1 MQSTMV
7 SRLGVVI
14 FIVGLVLIVVSSV
27 GIATK
32 PAWASSVIVETLP
45 PTGVTRTSAVL
56 RGRVNGW
63 VSEAWFYW
71 WDVDGVTY
79 PSYQR
84 MSTPQQSGVS
94 GEYSYEI
101 TGLQPGARY
110 QFQARVDGPPGWGGV
125 LRFTTLALV
134 LNPPQASF
142 SFSPANPM
150 PGELVIFRDE
160 SVTGTNAIADY
171 LWDFDGNGVWDAR
184 GEYEQTV
191 SYTYG
196 SPSTYHVIHK
206 VVDTIGLSDTSAK
219 NVVVAETPPPTA
231 PTAEFAY
238 SPILP
243 NIGERVVFDAGDSE
257 PGSGYIVSY
266 SWNFGD
272 GYENVGE
279 VVTHSYATEDNYT
292 VKLTV
297 TNSGGLSGTA
307 TTTVWVTRE
316 EIPMEPIGGVQ
327 IPTSLNT
334 AMLAIG
340 LVLTPLGLAMAVRG
354 KVR

>member
-1 MQSTMV
+1 MRSTRAK
-7 SRLGVVI
+7 SAGVVI
-14 FIVGLVLIVVSSV
+14 FLVGLALLIVSSI
-27 GIATK
+27 GIATR
-32 PAWASSVIVETLP
+32 PAWASSVIVETLL
-45 PTGVTRTSAVL
+45 PTEVTRTSAVL

-110 QFQARVDGPPGWGGV
+110 QFQAKVDGPSGWGGC
-125 LRFTTLALV
+125 LKFTTLALV
-134 LNPPQASF
+134 LNPPQAGF
-142 SFSPANPM
+142 SFSPASPM

-171 LWDFDGNGVWDAR
+171 LWDFDGNGVWDVS

-196 SPSTYHVIHK
+196 SPGTYHVIHK

-219 NVVVAETPPPTA
+219 SVTVAEALPPTP
-231 PTAEFAY
+231 PTAEFTY

-243 NIGERVVFDAGDSE
+243 DSGEHVTFDAGNSE
-257 PGSGYIVSY
+257 AGTGDIVSY
-266 SWNFGD
+266 CWNFGD
-272 GYENVGE
+272 GYGDNGE
-279 VVTHSYATEDNYT
+279 VVTHLYAAEDNYT

-297 TNSGGLSGTA
+297 TNSEGLSGTA
-307 TTTVWVTRE
+307 TTTVRVTRE
-316 EIPMEPIGGVQ
+316 EVPMEPIEGVQ
-327 IPTSLNT
+327 IPPSLNSVMLVT
-334 AMLAIG
+334 GLTLSLIGLAI
-340 LVLTPLGLAMAVRG
+340 VVRWG
-354 KVR
+354 K